1 MLGIATDAASGARR
15 LLLGFAGLGWASG
28 SGQAHSSQD
37 TSLPALLRGRP
48 LRWFVAGAV
57 LAAAAVVIA
66 QAADG
71 ALLVSGF
78 ADVFRRP
85 QLLALLTSSYA
96 AAFLLRAIAWRA
108 LLGRTAAGVRVGRLL
123 AILHAALLANH
134 ALPVKAGEVLRPFL
148 GARAGITATDAT
160 VSTVAARLLDF
171 AALFAIA
178 AALIPLTA
186 GIDGL
191 TVLIAPALLLASLAG
206 AILWLRTTNVT
217 WARFP
222 SLARLWTRVRE
233 ALRSLSP
240 RTVLVAFALTIPSW
254 LLEAGVVYAAAH
266 ALGFEL
272 SLQAAMAVTAFT
284 ILFQVFHL
292 TPGGIGVYEAS
303 MTAALQVQGMP
314 GGEAVTLAVL
324 THGLKFAYA
333 FGIGGLLTPFAFG
346 GLPTLGRVRGSRDDP
361 KPAGRLEN
369 VAARFWNVLNEGKPF
384 TPVFVAGTLVLLG
397 LPHLTDGGYWLRQLL
412 ALVALTPLFVL
423 FYRYAFPLR
432 LRAGLWVLL
441 AACLVLF
448 RFVDPVA
455 IVLVLALYLGFT
467 VVLWG
472 SIYYHLRI
480 GTPWTNGF
488 RFWRL
493 VLENPDPTSGNF
505 LEQVPKVLILVLLS
519 GFLVEHPGPLSFAAV
534 EGFTLGAAVLAVLTH
549 QWWFTWAPPDP
560 LAPTRLRNEE
570 GPAPCHRVIL
580 IAIDGCRP
588 DRLAEAHTP
597 FLDRLAAEGLVCDDM
612 RTVYPARTVTAFT
625 SMLTGAP
632 PRVHGMRSNFVPS
645 LGVKCESIFDVLK
658 ERGMRGRLVGIAH
671 LVDSFGERTVETVTA
686 VTPNEEIDDAL
697 VSRAKGVLQR
707 EDPDLLVLQTLSVD
721 QTGHA
726 RGSYYPEYLER
737 VEATD
742 RLIEDFLGWCRD
754 EGYLEGAAVIVTSD
768 HGQGKGIG
776 GHGHL
781 TEPEKRVPFIAWG
794 EGVPTGARLEGS
806 RNLLDVAPTL
816 AYYLGVSPP
825 AQSVG
830 QVLFTP
836 EGAPAQGQGP
846 LAIVIPA
853 YNEAEALPD
862 VLARLPRGELG
873 DTAVIVVDD
882 GSTDDTAE
890 VAEREGADLVV
901 GHAENRGLGAALRT
915 GLETARGLDAR
926 AAVYLDADLEYDPA
940 EIPALLAP
948 IEAGAADYVLGSR
961 FRGEREGHKLFRS
974 LGNRVFTLALSFVA
988 GRRISDGQTG
998 FRAFSARALNVAEIV
1013 HDYNYA
1019 QVLTLNLLRKGMRLA
1034 EVPIAYRSRTRGR
1047 SFINGHYLWRV
1058 PLGMAREVLG
1068 SQP

>member
-1 MLGIATDAASGARR
+1 M
-15 LLLGFAGLGWASG
+15 
-28 SGQAHSSQD
+28 
-37 TSLPALLRGRP
+37 PALLRGRP
-48 LRWFVAGAV
+48 LRWLV
-57 LAAAAVVIA
+57 AAAVLGAAALVIA

-71 ALLVSGF
+71 ALLIRGF
-78 ADVFRRP
+78 AEVFRRP
-85 QLLALLTSSYA
+85 ELALLLVSGYA
-96 AAFLLRAIAWRA
+96 AAFLLRAVAWRS
-108 LLGRTAAGVRVGRLL
+108 LLGRAGAGVSSGRLL

-134 ALPVKAGEVLRPFL
+134 ALPIKAGEVLRPYL
-148 GARAGITATDAT
+148 GVRAGIGATDAT
-160 VSTVAARLLDF
+160 VSTAVARLLDF

-186 GIDGL
+186 GGDGL
-191 TVLIAPALLLASLAG
+191 AVLIGPALLLAAIAG
-206 AILWLRTTNVT
+206 ALLWLRATNVT
-217 WARFP
+217 WTRFP
-222 SLARLWTRVRE
+222 ALARLWTRVRE

-254 LLEAGVVYAAAH
+254 LLEAVVVYAAAH

-314 GGEAVTLAVL
+314 GGEALTLAVL

-333 FGIGGLLTPFAFG
+333 FGVGGLLTPFAFM

-369 VAARFWNVLNEGKPF
+369 VAARLWNVLNEGKPF
-384 TPVFVAGTLVLLG
+384 TLVFVAGTLVLLG

-441 AACLVLF
+441 AACLALF

-505 LEQVPKVLILVLLS
+505 LEQVPKLLILVLLS
-519 GFLVEHPGPLSFAAV
+519 GFLVEHPEPLSFAAV
-534 EGFTLGAAVLAVLTH
+534 EAFTLGAAVLAVLTH

-570 GPAPCHRVIL
+570 GPAHSRRVIL

-671 LVDSFGERTVETVTA
+671 LVDSFGEQTVETVTA

-737 VEATD
+737 IEATD
-742 RLIEDFLGWCRD
+742 RLIEDFLGWCRG
-754 EGYLEGAAVIVTSD
+754 EGYLEGTTVIVTSD

-781 TEPEKRVPFIAWG
+781 TEPEKRVPFVAWG

-806 RNLLDVAPTL
+806 RSLLDVAPTL
-816 AYYLGVSPP
+816 AYYLGVAPP
-825 AQSVG
+825 GQSVG

-836 EGAPAQGQGP
+836 EGAPGRGQGP

-873 DTAVIVVDD
+873 ETAVIVVDD

-901 GHAENRGLGAALRT
+901 RHGAKRGLGAALRT
-915 GLETARGLDAR
+915 GLETARGRAAR

-940 EIPALLAP
+940 EIPQLLAP
-948 IEAGAADYVLGSR
+948 IEAGEADYVLGSR
-961 FRGEREGHKLFRS
+961 FLGTREGHKLFRS
-974 LGNRVFTLALSFVA
+974 LGNRVFTLALSIVA
-988 GRRISDGQTG
+988 GRSISDGQTG
-998 FRAFSARALNVAEIV
+998 FRAFSASALNVAEIV

-1034 EVPIAYRSRTRGR
+1034 EVPISYRSRARGR
-1047 SFINGHYLWRV
+1047 SFINAHYLWRV